1 MSKTNSAYKLER
13 ISPEKYLQ
21 FERNA
26 KRKHEF
32 FDGEIVAMAGASVN
46 HNIISSNLQGELF
59 SQLKNSLC
67 RAFASDMRVKAKK
80 SYFYPDIV
88 VSCREREFEDAEDET
103 LLNPRV
109 IIEIL
114 SKSTKLRDRNLKFDS
129 YLSLE
134 SITDYIL
141 IEQNSMRVEH
151 YQRSGNIWNIVVL
164 AKSDDKLLLNSIG
177 CELTLA
183 EIYNEVKLS
192 K

>member
-1 MSKTNSAYKLER
+1 MSKTNLAYNLER
-13 ISPEKYLQ
+13 NSPEEYLK

-67 RAFASDMRVKAKK
+67 RPFASDMRVKAKK

-88 VSCREREFEDAEDET
+88 VSCREREFEDPEDET

-151 YQRSGNIWNIVVL
+151 FQRSGNTWSIVVL